1 MISRSAFPQWNESEA
16 RARLTSLIREHDGP
30 VLLCLQDVQM
40 VYGFVPTAAV
50 ELAAELCNV
59 SRADVTGVLTFY
71 ADLRTT
77 PPPAIP
83 VRLCAAEACQAVGGR
98 ALAQAWRQ
106 ACDQDNQLAVD
117 TGVDEPIF
125 CLGNCALGPA
135 AMVGGEL
142 MGRATVMSLKERVT
156 VIRDGDRS
164 SVGGES

>member
-16 RARLTSLIREHDGP
+16 RARLTRVVREHDGP
-30 VLLCLQDVQM
+30 VLVCLQDVQNT
-40 VYGFVPTAAV
+40 YGFVSTVAV
-50 ELAAELCNV
+50 ELIAELCNV

-98 ALAQAWRQ
+98 ALAEAWRQ
-106 ACDQDNQLAVD
+106 ACKDDDQLAVE
-117 TGVDEPIF
+117 TGIDEPIF

-135 AMVGGEL
+135 AMVGGQL
-142 MGRATVMSLKERVT
+142 MGRATVMSLKERVAG
-156 VIRDGDRS
+156 IRDGGRS
-164 SVGGES
+164 SLGGES

>member
-16 RARLTSLIREHDGP
+16 RARLTRVVREHDGP
-30 VLLCLQDVQM
+30 VLVCLQDVQNT
-40 VYGFVPTAAV
+40 YGCVSTAAV
-50 ELAAELCNV
+50 ELIAELCNV

-98 ALAQAWRQ
+98 TLAEAWRQ
-106 ACDQDNQLAVD
+106 ACEDDDLLAVD

-135 AMVGGEL
+135 ALVSGEL
-142 MGRATVMSLKERVT
+142 MGRATVMSIKERVSE
-156 VIRDGDRS
+156 IRDGNGTTA
-164 SVGGES
+164 GGDS

>member
-50 ELAAELCNV
+50 ELTAELCNV

-98 ALAQAWRQ
+98 ALADAWRQ
-106 ACDQDNQLAVD
+106 TCRDDDQLAVE

-142 MGRATVMSLKERVT
+142 MGRATVTSLKERVSE
-156 VIRDGDRS
+156 IRDGSRAPA
-164 SVGGES
+164 GGDS

>member
-16 RARLTSLIREHDGP
+16 RARLTSIVREYDGP
-30 VLLCLQDVQM
+30 VLLCLQDVQNT
-40 VYGFVPTAAV
+40 YGFVSTAAA
-50 ELAAELCNV
+50 ELIAELCNV

-98 ALAQAWRQ
+98 ALADAWRQ
-106 ACDQDNQLAVD
+106 ACEDDDQLALE

-135 AMVGGEL
+135 AMVSGEL
-142 MGRATVMSLKERVT
+142 MGRATVMSIQERVSE
-156 VIRDGDRS
+156 IRDGNRAPAGADS
-164 SVGGES
+164 